1 MSAPSD
7 VDSDTLE
14 VPRTNPVPLIV
25 AAVVAL
31 VILGGLAVLLFG
43 GDEDDDVADL
53 SQDGPGATLDP
64 DEVAA
69 TGERAPDVT
78 FSYLDGSG
86 PDQPEG
92 RFSDFEGA
100 PLVVNFFA
108 EWCAPCVAEMPDLQT
123 VFEEYEGEVAFLGIA
138 TNDTRQKAHR
148 IVRQTGVTYTTAFD
162 ETGEGVLAAFQGF
175 AMPTTV
181 FIDADGNVRRIWSG
195 QISAAELRQ
204 AIEQDLLG

>member
-1 MSAPSD
+1 MTAPTD
-7 VDSDTLE
+7 VDTERLE
-14 VPRTNPVPLIV
+14 LPRTNPVPLIV
-25 AAVVAL
+25 AAIVAL
-31 VILGGLAVLLFG
+31 VILGGLAVLLLS
-43 GDEDDDVADL
+43 GDDDDVADL
-53 SQDGPGATLDP
+53 SDGPGASLDP

-69 TGERAPDVT
+69 SGDAAPDVS

-92 RFSDFEGA
+92 RFSDFAGA

-138 TNDTRQKAHR
+138 TNDTREKAHR
-148 IVRQTGVTYTTAFD
+148 IVRQTGVTYTTAYD
-162 ETGEGVLAAFQGF
+162 DTGEGILAAFQGF